1 MGNVVSSGEHNDELV
16 DILRILGY
24 IKSKKV
30 ERVFRAVDR
39 GDYVLAAHREAAYK
53 DLSWKIG
60 NIHLS
65 APCVYGKVMEGLS
78 LESGLSFLNLGSGTG
93 YLSTMAG
100 LILNHHGTNHG
111 IELNKDCLDYAYEK
125 LEEFKQKSLALDEF
139 DFCEPVFMH
148 GNCLK
153 LEPNRQYDRV
163 YCGAACPESHEAFIK
178 QFVKIGGILVMP
190 YKENLLQIERIDDNL
205 WKHKSMLPVSFAP
218 LIIPKDDDHRSLQLP
233 RSEPLSLQEL
243 SRCIIRSE
251 IRNLLWKSHPEL
263 QTRNFITKGANKTN
277 HTQYL
282 ASHQVI
288 PFFNALG
295 PRPTIEDDD
304 DDDDDDNEEEEEEE
318 EEDGDADDDD
328 NDDDD
333 DGDDATSRAQLFFY
347 VCAGSRSSTPV
358 RRSIL
363 SKTNENSV
371 DVFDSMSDDN
381 NVNES
386 SEIKNCDVITTI
398 PSTANADSPSTSYQN
413 NIGVNKSSNDNDS
426 ISPLTKEIVNT
437 KVTNKDQSSTVN
449 TAVEKENKL
458 SQSHFDIDDP
468 MELDVSTEQLECS
481 KNSDSNNKID
491 SSNLNE
497 SKLNESKNNHNQMSD
512 TSSDDN
518 EENLI
523 DSLDRDTSMSYSS
536 SSDHN
541 DEADDETNSSMDWL
555 NAIEWHH
562 MKRGLPAYKC
572 NSDNLSNNCSQ
583 QSETN
588 VTNDQDGSKLQKTF
602 QVFAHHVDINVLSSH
617 MRDKISKLPLPTSL
631 LMYINYNR
639 NL

>member
-1 MGNVVSSGEHNDELV
+1 MGNIVTNGSDNDDLV
-16 DILRILGY
+16 DILRVLGY
-24 IKSKKV
+24 IETKKV

-53 DLSWKIG
+53 DLSWKVG

-65 APCVYGKVMEGLS
+65 APCIYGKVMEGLS

-111 IELNKDCLDYAYEK
+111 IELHKDCLDYAYEK

-163 YCGAACPESHEAFIK
+163 YCGAACPESHEPFIK

-218 LIIPKDDDHRSLQLP
+218 LIIPKNDDQRSLQLP

-243 SRCIIRSE
+243 SRYVIRSE

-263 QTRNFITKGANKTN
+263 QTCDFITTGDKKTSN
-277 HTQYL
+277 TEYL
-282 ASHQVI
+282 EAHQLI
-288 PFFNALG
+288 PFYNAS
-295 PRPTIEDDD
+295 RATIEDDD
-304 DDDDDDNEEEEEEE
+304 DEDDDED
-318 EEDGDADDDD
+318 EEDEDEDEDDDED
-328 NDDDD
+328 NDDVN
-333 DGDDATSRAQLFFY
+333 GDDIGDEDDEVHSHSQLFLY
-347 VCAGSRSSTPV
+347 VRAGSRSSTPV
-358 RRSIL
+358 ERSIL

-371 DVFDSMSDDN
+371 DVFDRMSDDN
-381 NVNES
+381 GENES
-386 SEIKNCDVITTI
+386 SEIKNCDAINTI
-398 PSTANADSPSTSYQN
+398 PSTADADSPSTSYQN
-413 NIGVNKSSNDNDS
+413 NVAANKSSSDNDN

-458 SQSHFDIDDP
+458 SQSHLDIDDP

-481 KNSDSNNKID
+481 KNSDSNYKID
-491 SSNLNE
+491 SSYLSE
-497 SKLNESKNNHNQMSD
+497 SKLNESKNDQNQMSD

-523 DSLDRDTSMSYSS
+523 DSSERDASMSYSS

-541 DEADDETNSSMDWL
+541 YVVDDETNSSMEWWF
-555 NAIEWHH
+555 NAIEWHR
-562 MKRGLPAYKC
+562 MREGVPAYKC

-583 QSETN
+583 RSE
-588 VTNDQDGSKLQKTF
+588 TNDQDGSKLKKTS

-617 MRDKISKLPLPTSL
+617 MRDKISQLPLPTSL